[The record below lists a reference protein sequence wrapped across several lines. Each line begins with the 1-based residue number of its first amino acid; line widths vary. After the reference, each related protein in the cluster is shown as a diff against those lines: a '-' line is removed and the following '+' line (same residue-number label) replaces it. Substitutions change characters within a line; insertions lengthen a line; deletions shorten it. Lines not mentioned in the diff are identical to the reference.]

1 MAGIPPT
8 GGFLG
13 KYLIF
18 QAAVESKQWMLAI
31 VGSLNAVI
39 AAYYYLSVIMTMWF
53 KQPDGEAATPAPLP
67 PSLALVLT
75 IAAAAIVYLG
85 VAPSRVLGLLH
96 GLASTL
102 I

>member
-18 QAAVESKQWMLAI
+18 QAAVASKQWMLAI
-31 VGSLNAVI
+31 VGSLNAVV

-53 KQPDGEAATPAPLP
+53 KQPDAESASPSPVPPA
-67 PSLALVLT
+67 LAFVLT

-85 VAPSRVLGLLH
+85 VAPTRVLGLLH
-96 GLASTL
+96 GIASTL